1 MDVALLTCSD
11 LPALFSDDQHLL
23 APLRERGLTPHAVV
37 WDDPRVDWGRFR
49 LAVVRSVWDYFVK
62 PVEWSAWLER
72 VTPRLPLLNPP
83 TLLRWN
89 GHKAYLL
96 ELAGRGLPVT
106 PTEKVSP
113 GAPRPLAHIARARGW
128 DEVVVK
134 PAISGGGRLTRRFSR
149 EQLAS
154 VGQGHLDAV
163 LAEGEAL
170 VQPFL
175 ARLHEEGE
183 RSYVFI
189 DGHFSHA
196 VDRAATME
204 SGGLPDGVPMAPRED
219 ELALARQVLAAAPTR
234 TLYARVDV
242 ATGPE
247 GGPLLQE
254 LEVIE
259 PRLFLGSAP
268 GAAGRLADA
277 IAREARAVTPASGF
291 ELAPRPPTAP
301 SGRSGQTPTPCGMLV
316 QQ

>member
-1 MDVALLTCSD
+1 MDVALLTCAD
-11 LPALFSDDQHLL
+11 LPALPPDDQHLL
-23 APLRERGLTPHAVV
+23 APLRERGLTPHVVV
-37 WDDPRVDWGRFR
+37 WDDPKVDWERFR
-49 LAVVRSVWDYFVK
+49 LAVVRGVWDYFVK
-62 PVEWSAWLER
+62 PAEWSRWLER

-83 TLLRWN
+83 ALLRWN

-96 ELAGRGLPVT
+96 ELAERGLPVT
-106 PTEKVSP
+106 PTERVLP
-113 GAPRPLAHIARARGW
+113 GAPRSLARLAQARGW

-134 PAISGGGRLTRRFSR
+134 PAISGGGRLTRRFTR
-149 EQLAS
+149 EQLDS
-154 VGQGHLDAV
+154 VGQGHLEAV

-175 ARLHEEGE
+175 ARLHAEGE

-204 SGGLPDGVPMAPRED
+204 SASLPDGVPMAPRED

-234 TLYARVDV
+234 TLYGRVDV

-259 PRLFLGSAP
+259 PRLFFGAAPGSA
-268 GAAGRLADA
+268 ARLADA
-277 IAREARAVTPASGF
+277 IAREARAAVPAGYGLGCF
-291 ELAPRPPTAP
+291 ETKP
-301 SGRSGQTPTPCGMLV
+301 SSSPLRVLPS
-316 QQ
+316 